1 MPTPVLMPQ
10 LGEAVAEGTVDRWLK
25 RPGEAVKRF
34 EPLLEVMTD
43 KVNTE
48 IPSPLTGVLKEIVAA
63 EGDTVKVGAPIAI
76 IEEHAEAEKSSHGI
90 SAAAP
95 AAASPDSAGRIHAV
109 VAPADSPAPAHPE
122 PAGLFP
128 SSPVAPPP
136 AARPAPENAG
146 PGTAPAFSP
155 AVRRLAAE
163 YGIDPRQIPGTGAGG
178 RVTRED
184 VVAYANRLRATGMAT
199 PSAATGVAAH
209 APQVPQVTGGE
220 VPVPP
225 TALRRAIA
233 ARMVEST
240 RNIPHA
246 WMMVEADVTGL
257 VRLRQGA
264 KAEFAR
270 REGFD
275 LTYFPFFVKA
285 VVEGLR
291 EQPTINASWRDE
303 GILYHRR
310 INLGVAV
317 AAEEGLV
324 VPVLHAV
331 DGMSVAGIARA
342 VRELSTRARAG
353 DLGPA
358 DMRDGTFTVNNT
370 GALGSIVS
378 MPIINPPQS
387 GIITLETI
395 LPRPAVVGEGIAIRQ
410 IVNLSF
416 SFDHRVAD
424 GLTAGRFMQT
434 VKGVMEG
441 YAPGTP
447 VY

>member
-1 MPTPVLMPQ
+1 MTTPVLMPQ
-10 LGEAVAEGTVDRWLK
+10 LGEAVAEGTVERWLK
-25 RPGEAVKRF
+25 KPGERVRRF
-34 EPLLEVMTD
+34 EPLLEVMTE

-48 IPSPLTGVLKEIVAA
+48 IPSPVSGVLTEIVAA
-63 EGDTVKVGAPIAI
+63 EGDTVPVGATIAQV
-76 IEEHAEAEKSSHGI
+76 EEEAAGLPDPGLT
-90 SAAAP
+90 AAAGRATGAATAATGSGAGASPPPPP
-95 AAASPDSAGRIHAV
+95 AAPV
-109 VAPADSPAPAHPE
+109 E
-122 PAGLFP
+122 PPGLFP
-128 SSPVAPPP
+128 SSPVSPRRPDAAAAPGAPPS
-136 AARPAPENAG
+136 G
-146 PGTAPAFSP
+146 FSP

-163 YGIDPRQIPGTGAGG
+163 YGLDPRLVPGTGAGG

-184 VVAYANRLRATGMAT
+184 VVAHANRLRGAGQAAASGAAAGG
-199 PSAATGVAAH
+199 PAASALE
-209 APQVPQVTGGE
+209 PD

-225 TALRRAIA
+225 TAIRRAIA

-257 VRLRQGA
+257 VRLRQA
-264 KAEFAR
+264 ARAEFAR

-291 EQPTINASWRDE
+291 EQPTVNASWTE
-303 GILYHRR
+303 AGILYHRR

-317 AAEEGLV
+317 AAEDGLV

-342 VRELSTRARAG
+342 VREISTRARAG

-358 DMRDGTFTVNNT
+358 DMQGGTFTVNNT

-395 LPRPAVVGEGIAIRQ
+395 QPRPAVVGEGIAIRQ

-424 GLTAGRFMQT
+424 GLGAGRFMQT
-434 VKGVMEG
+434 VRRVMEA
-441 YAPGTP
+441 YAPGAP

>member
-1 MPTPVLMPQ
+1 MPMTWPLPQ
-10 LGEAVAEGTVDRWLK
+10 LGEAVAEGTIDRWMK
-25 RPGEAVKRF
+25 QPGDLVKKF

-43 KVNTE
+43 KVTTE
-48 IPSPLTGVLKEIVAA
+48 ITSPVTGTLREILVPDGGTA
-63 EGDTVKVGAPIAI
+63 KVGQPIAVFLQ
-76 IEEHAEAEKSSHGI
+76 EGEAD
-90 SAAAP
+90 AP
-95 AAASPDSAGRIHAV
+95 LPAGPAT
-109 VAPADSPAPAHPE
+109 APPSTPE

-128 SSPVAPPP
+128 SSPISA
-136 AARPAPENAG
+136 PAPKPALASN
-146 PGTAPAFSP
+146 GTFSP

-163 YGIDPRQIPGTGAGG
+163 YGLDPREVAGTGAGG
-178 RVTRED
+178 RVTRDDVLAHANKVRMAGQAAATKGPEPLPRVQAGAKGSGD
-184 VVAYANRLRATGMAT
+184 EVVA
-199 PSAATGVAAH
+199 PS
-209 APQVPQVTGGE
+209 
-220 VPVPP
+220 
-225 TALRRAIA
+225 ALRRAIA

-257 VRLRQGA
+257 VRLRQSI
-264 KAEFAR
+264 KSEFAR

-275 LTYFPFFVKA
+275 LTYFAFFVKA

-291 EQPTINASWRDE
+291 EQPMLNASWTE
-303 GILYHRR
+303 AGIVYHGR

-324 VPVLHAV
+324 VPVLHAA

-342 VRELSTRARAG
+342 VRDLATRARSG

-358 DMRDGTFTVNNT
+358 DMQDGTFTVNNT

-395 LPRPAVVGEGIAIRQ
+395 QARPAVVGEGIAIRQ

-416 SFDHRVAD
+416 SFDHRIAD
-424 GLTAGRFMQT
+424 GLGAGRFMQT
-434 VKGVMEG
+434 VKRVMEA
-441 YAPGTP
+441 YAPGYP